1 MKVQNKC
8 QTKVSFHKICFF
20 QNVHRNGVTYIDND
34 GDRGVDDDQGKE
46 DSSDILFSN
55 IFLLICCCLH
65 VTMHV
70 SIVANYDG
78 FFVLVFYH
86 IA

>member
-1 MKVQNKC
+1 MLVIMNKEKYPH
-8 QTKVSFHKICFF
+8 QITVFEL
-20 QNVHRNGVTYIDND
+20 V
-34 GDRGVDDDQGKE
+34 
-46 DSSDILFSN
+46 
-55 IFLLICCCLH
+55 FLLVCCLH

-70 SIVANYDG
+70 SMHAPIVANYDG